1 MTPNLKT
8 FRQRLLAKEY
18 LVGTFQKTPS
28 MMIAEVLA
36 NTELD
41 AICID
46 AEHSP
51 FDRSDLDRTIFAYRA
66 ADKPSLVR
74 VQTAS
79 DEQILNALD
88 CGSTGVVVPHVDSLA
103 RAQSIAKAARYGDQG
118 RGYAGST
125 RAANYAGNT
134 IAENLEINQKNTVIA
149 QIEDLA
155 ALDVIDDI
163 AAVEGIDC
171 LFIGMMDL
179 TVALACDSPKDT
191 LVVNAARKI
200 CLAANKANRRLGIF
214 VADLNDVA
222 FWREQG
228 VTLFLL
234 GSEHAFIK
242 QGVKQL
248 LATTKAD

>member
-1 MTPNLKT
+1 MTEIQNT
-8 FRQRLLAKEY
+8 FRHRLLTKEL

-28 MMIAEVLA
+28 MMISEVLA
-36 NTELD
+36 STKID
-41 AICID
+41 VVCVD

-51 FDRSDLDRTIFAYRA
+51 FDRSDIDAALLAYRA

-74 VQTAS
+74 IQSGAA
-79 DEQILNALD
+79 EQILNALD
-88 CGSTGVVVPHVDSLA
+88 CGATGVVVPHVDGVTKA
-103 RAQSIAKAARYGDQG
+103 KAIAKAARFGDKG

-134 IAENLEINQKNTVIA
+134 VAKNIENNLNNVLVA

-171 LFIGMMDL
+171 LFIGTMDL
-179 TVALACDSPKDT
+179 AVALGCSSPKDT
-191 LVVNAARKI
+191 AVVNAAKKI
-200 CLAANKANRRLGIF
+200 CAAANNANRRTGIF

-222 FWREQG
+222 YWRDQG

-234 GSEHAFIK
+234 GSEHGFIK
-242 QGVKQL
+242 SGIDDL
-248 LATTKAD
+248 LSKTK